1 MNTALVSSF
10 VLISI
15 LRGQPRTPPSGENLG
30 VLDYHLNFRSIL
42 NSTLIVLKNVLCILP
57 YRLYIFVSTNIRVEL
72 WVRITR
78 HYKIRN
84 YRPNDV

>member
-1 MNTALVSSF
+1 MNTAHVSSF

-42 NSTLIVLKNVLCILP
+42 NSTLIVLKKFYVYYPIG
-57 YRLYIFVSTNIRVEL
+57 YISVSTNIRVEL

-84 YRPNDV
+84 YRPNDVY